1 MTNSHIQ
8 RFLPTLFELVRS
20 KKLSQ
25 GQKDQLNKSIKN
37 LNRALGTRDKKSIVK
52 EVERISKIM
61 LELIV
66 VI

>member
-1 MTNSHIQ
+1 MTKSHIS
-8 RFLPTLFELVRS
+8 RFLPTLYELVRS

-25 GQKDQLNKSIKN
+25 GQKDQLNKSIKS
-37 LNRALGTRDKKSIVK
+37 LNRALGARDKKSIVK

>member
-1 MTNSHIQ
+1 MANSHIQ
-8 RFLPTLFELVRS
+8 RFLPTLYELVRS

-37 LNRALGTRDKKSIVK
+37 LNRALGTRDKKSITK

-66 VI
+66 VV